1 MTEPNIEGEDAS
13 PPIKA
18 AVLHELGV
26 PEYGEFPAPS
36 AGGGHEIVEVR
47 AAGLNPVDVSISAGR
62 FYAGAPALPCVAG
75 REGVGMLGDTRVY
88 FDTPV
93 APYGSMAER
102 ALIDPAGTY
111 PLPDALDDGVAVA
124 LGISGLA
131 AWLALDWRAHLEEG
145 EHVLVLGASGVL
157 GQIAVQAAKHLGA
170 ARVVAAA
177 RSTDGLERAR
187 ELGADA
193 VVRLGE
199 AELAGALSEAAQQR
213 IDVVVDPLFGEP
225 FAAAIEAASFGAR
238 LVTLGASAGA
248 SATILSAPIR
258 GKMLQIMGHAN
269 FAAPPEVKRAAYLR
283 MAELAIAGRL
293 RVEVERMPLAD
304 VRAAWERLAEGAHRK
319 IVLVP

>member
-1 MTEPNIEGEDAS
+1 MTELSIHREDAP

-18 AVLHELGV
+18 AVLRELGV

-36 AGGGHEIVEVR
+36 AGGGHEIVEVL

-62 FYAGAPALPCVAG
+62 FYAGTPTLPCVAG
-75 REGVGMLGDTRVY
+75 REGVGVLDGTRVY
-88 FDTPV
+88 FDTPI

-102 ALIDPAGTY
+102 ALVDPAGSY

-177 RSTDGLERAR
+177 RSPDGLERAR

-193 VVRLGE
+193 TVQLGE
-199 AELAGALSEAAQQR
+199 AELATAFSDAAQQR

-225 FAAAIEAASFGAR
+225 FAAALEAASFGAR

-248 SATILSAPIR
+248 TATIPSAPIR
-258 GKMLQIMGHAN
+258 GKMLQIMGHTN
-269 FAAPPEVKRAAYLR
+269 FAAPPEVKRDAYLR
-283 MAELAIAGRL
+283 MAELASEGRL
-293 RVEVERMPLAD
+293 RVEIERMPLAD
-304 VRAAWERLAEGAHRK
+304 VSAAWERLAEGAHRK